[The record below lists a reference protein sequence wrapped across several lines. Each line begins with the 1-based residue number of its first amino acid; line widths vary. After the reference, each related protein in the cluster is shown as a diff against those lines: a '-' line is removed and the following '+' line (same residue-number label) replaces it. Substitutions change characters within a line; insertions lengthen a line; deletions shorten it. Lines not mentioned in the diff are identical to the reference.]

1 MPLLLDFRWAEF
13 GVRSSLAN
21 VAAVLCDP
29 VQADQV
35 NPKFAC
41 FTSTKEQIL
50 TPTRLPGPT

>member
-1 MPLLLDFRWAEF
+1 MPLLLDFRWAEI

-21 VAAVLCDP
+21 VAAVLADP
-29 VQADQV
+29 EHADQV
-35 NPKFAC
+35 NPRVAC